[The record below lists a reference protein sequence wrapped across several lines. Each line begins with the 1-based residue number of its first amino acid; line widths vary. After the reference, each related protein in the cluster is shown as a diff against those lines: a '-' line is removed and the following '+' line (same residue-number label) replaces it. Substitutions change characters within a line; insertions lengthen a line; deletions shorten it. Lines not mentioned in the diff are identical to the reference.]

1 MYDHAGALPQRL
13 LVLWQGTKWDVFLY
27 GDSGD
32 IDKNSE
38 IIGMDIERHRLFS
51 TLCAEEN

>member
-32 IDKNSE
+32 KLHKE